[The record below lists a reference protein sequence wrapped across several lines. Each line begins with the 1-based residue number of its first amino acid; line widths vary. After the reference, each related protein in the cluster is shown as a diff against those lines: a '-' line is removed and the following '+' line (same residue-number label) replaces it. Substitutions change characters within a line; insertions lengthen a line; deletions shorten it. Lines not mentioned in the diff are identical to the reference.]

1 MNVVEKIMTLAPGI
15 QSEMHENVIKRLAK
29 NEGVKE
35 KDDAKYLDM
44 YWQPFLIGAVLGF
57 TLDLERKEIQG
68 KKISPFKY
76 STVANN
82 SLGSINALIAFAVA
96 KEGFNILLDH
106 IAINKCIEEYA
117 NAGLEYLSELIASD
131 LDAFNDYNGYH
142 ELIADLM

>member
-57 TLDLERKEIQG
+57 TLDLKRKEIEG

-76 STVANN
+76 STLANN
-82 SLGSINALIAFAVA
+82 SIGSINTLIAFAVA
-96 KEGFNILLDH
+96 KDGYQILLDH
-106 IAINKCIEEYA
+106 SAINKCIEEYA
-117 NAGLEYLSELIASD
+117 NAGLEYLSELIATD
-131 LDAFNDYNGYH
+131 LDLFNDYNGYH
-142 ELIADLM
+142 ELITDLL

>member
-57 TLDLERKEIQG
+57 TLDLERKEIEG

-76 STVANN
+76 STLANN
-82 SLGSINALIAFAVA
+82 SLGSVNTLIAFAVA
-96 KEGFNILLDH
+96 KDGYQILLDH
-106 IAINKCIEEYA
+106 SAINKCIEEHA
-117 NAGLEYLSELIASD
+117 NAGLEYLSELIATD
-131 LDAFNDYNGYH
+131 LDSFNDYNGYH
-142 ELIADLM
+142 ELITDLL

>member
-57 TLDLERKEIQG
+57 TLDLKIKEIEG

-76 STVANN
+76 STLANN
-82 SLGSINALIAFAVA
+82 SIGSINTLIAFAVA
-96 KEGFNILLDH
+96 KDGYQILLDH
-106 IAINKCIEEYA
+106 SAINKCIEEYA
-117 NAGLEYLSELIASD
+117 NAGLEYLSELIATD
-131 LDAFNDYNGYH
+131 LDLFNDYNGYH
-142 ELIADLM
+142 ELITDLL